1 MKNSETAAP
10 AGLLSFPDAATRVAA
25 LVARLDELL
34 RTACARKGHAVL
46 AVSGGRSPVPLF
58 EALRM
63 QPLPWSNIRVTL
75 VDERLVAADHPDSNE
90 GLVRRHL
97 LQDRAAAARLQGLA
111 GDPAAGL
118 ERCAEEADRQALR
131 ADVAILGMGDD
142 GHTAS
147 LFAGAAGYEQAM
159 DPQCPRTYVGLVPPQ
174 APHPRISLSLRALLE
189 VPDLLLSIEG
199 EHKRMLF
206 ASACAEPGSVLPIAR
221 LLHARRAQL
230 PSYWSP

>member
-97 LQDRAAAARLQGLA
+97 LQDRAAGPSRAPDWCTTAGRAAPGRRRRCAPAPDRRPAWARCA
-111 GDPAAGL
+111 GAPAA
-118 ERCAEEADRQALR
+118 
-131 ADVAILGMGDD
+131 
-142 GHTAS
+142 
-147 LFAGAAGYEQAM
+147 
-159 DPQCPRTYVGLVPPQ
+159 
-174 APHPRISLSLRALLE
+174 
-189 VPDLLLSIEG
+189 
-199 EHKRMLF
+199 
-206 ASACAEPGSVLPIAR
+206 
-221 LLHARRAQL
+221 
-230 PSYWSP
+230 